1 MLKVKAGQLD
11 KLGLLYERHKHKL
24 FGFFYKMNA
33 DRQLSEDLVHTL
45 FERILKYRESFS
57 DKAHFVAWIH
67 RMAINVNND
76 HYRKIGKMRTGN
88 GVELLADKESTYQ
101 TIDQK
106 ISVNE
111 QQIQLKKAM
120 NLLDKEKKELLVL
133 SKYQGLKCSQIGD
146 MKNMSEGAVRVKIHR
161 ALKDL
166 KAAFLKLESE

>member
-1 MLKVKAGQLD
+1 MLQVKAGQLE

-76 HYRKIGKMRTGN
+76 YYRKTSRMKADEGI
-88 GVELLADKESTYQ
+88 ELLASKESNYDTVEV
-101 TIDQK
+101 K
-106 ISVNE
+106 INMNE
-111 QQIQLKKAM
+111 QHQQLQKAM
-120 NLLDKEKKELLVL
+120 STLGQEKKELLVL
-133 SKYQGLKCSQIGD
+133 SKYQGLKCSQIGALKD
-146 MKNMSEGAVRVKIHR
+146 MSEGAVRVKIHR

-166 KAAFLKLESE
+166 KVAFLKLENE